1 VNANEQDS
9 IPILD
14 RYFRTQT
21 DANGNIILGTTV
33 NPYFKNLPQEKWP
46 PPGED
51 VTLVNAEIFQSV
63 NPFFIVLFT
72 PIVLGIFAWFSR
84 RGKPISTPA
93 KIVYAMVFTGLSA
106 LVMVFAVQSTDIYA
120 NKAAA
125 FWLISS
131 YAVFTIGELC
141 ISPVGLS
148 LVSKLAPQR
157 LTALMMG
164 GWFLTTSIGGKLSG
178 ILASMWDTYED
189 KATYFW
195 ILTFLCVFAAIA
207 LLFLL
212 KWLREIVKEK
222 TGHI

>member
-1 VNANEQDS
+1 
-9 IPILD
+9 
-14 RYFRTQT
+14 
-21 DANGNIILGTTV
+21 
-33 NPYFKNLPQEKWP
+33 
-46 PPGED
+46 
-51 VTLVNAEIFQSV
+51 
-63 NPFFIVLFT
+63 
-72 PIVLGIFAWFSR
+72 LGIFGWFTR

-93 KIVYAMVFTGLSA
+93 KIVYAMIFTGLSA
-106 LVMVFAVQSTDIYA
+106 LVMVFACYSTDIYQ
-120 NKAAA
+120 NKALA

-131 YAVFTIGELC
+131 YGVFTIGELC

-178 ILASMWDTYED
+178 ILASMWDSFED
-189 KATYFW
+189 KSTYFW
-195 ILTFLCVFAAIA
+195 ILTLICVVAALAMI
-207 LLFLL
+207 FML